1 MATLQSHLRPHRSS
15 RVRSSSM
22 YNPPPPFEPVSV
34 PTGPAPR
41 GPLQLHRPY
50 GKVKVRQGVWKSD
63 SPYHPYMI
71 EGPSVSTTK
80 VDRIGTTVLKAS
92 NSDEML
98 RTPLRKKVV
107 GPTGPRLPHV
117 RPAPPPPSDLSHT
130 EDPSMSST
138 RPQHRSESD
147 PSLRSSG
154 SNPEVE
160 RILAQPT
167 LLKSAPQ
174 RRPRANTMDSAIG
187 GAPYRH
193 ATTTDAKVVPVHPF
207 PDLSSNLPPIGES
220 RGPVDH
226 TNRPPRLYHTTTTPV
241 SSSGSEYS
249 SDNLS
254 IPPFYSNPR
263 ATKSDKTVDTLRTL
277 DTMAVA
283 IRGLGPVHTPTIG
296 QLSKRKSKRRRPK
309 VRDGDTDVAH
319 GGGSVKNEPRFL
331 SQERARELVTPSPL
345 ALSPNPVGLPPVP
358 SKRSSVVSETPKVPF
373 PQPPSTQD
381 VAPVKMRTGMRR
393 TRVDSEPRQ
402 GAPSTV
408 TRRIPRIPPPPL
420 TLAPPTTRN
429 RKVLRQSRA
438 SSLTVPLSPALS
450 TVSTIAAII
459 AKPKK
464 PSEKELRRRRF
475 LKLTR
480 TLGEDI
486 PPELLVNNLSGAQIR
501 DSVVVNFSE
510 SNSKSGSAPK
520 NRRRISFSVDENGP
534 RLNTQ
539 FPLSTTFEVSDSPN
553 VLRKLPSI
561 RRRDGPPAPAL
572 SSPITPTDPSP
583 SAPYFEDH
591 PFRIVIEDTSGPV
604 SPTTRAHAPRDSV
617 YSIRDDIPWMRASLA
632 LPISFDTPFIEYAGV
647 ANVMRDEKGALIRGV
662 SPGLLDVGDPRGVY
676 RREKRQGW
684 SGEWNQPHI
693 QDVIEKLRQL

>member
-1 MATLQSHLRPHRSS
+1 M
-15 RVRSSSM
+15 
-22 YNPPPPFEPVSV
+22 
-34 PTGPAPR
+34 
-41 GPLQLHRPY
+41 
-50 GKVKVRQGVWKSD
+50 
-63 SPYHPYMI
+63 
-71 EGPSVSTTK
+71 
-80 VDRIGTTVLKAS
+80 
-92 NSDEML
+92 
-98 RTPLRKKVV
+98 
-107 GPTGPRLPHV
+107 
-117 RPAPPPPSDLSHT
+117 
-130 EDPSMSST
+130 
-138 RPQHRSESD
+138 
-147 PSLRSSG
+147 
-154 SNPEVE
+154 
-160 RILAQPT
+160 
-167 LLKSAPQ
+167 
-174 RRPRANTMDSAIG
+174 
-187 GAPYRH
+187 
-193 ATTTDAKVVPVHPF
+193 
-207 PDLSSNLPPIGES
+207 
-220 RGPVDH
+220 
-226 TNRPPRLYHTTTTPV
+226 
-241 SSSGSEYS
+241 
-249 SDNLS
+249 
-254 IPPFYSNPR
+254 
-263 ATKSDKTVDTLRTL
+263 DTLRTL
-277 DTMAVA
+277 DTMAGA
-283 IRGLGPVHTPTIG
+283 IRGLGPVHTPTIE

-309 VRDGDTDVAH
+309 VRGGDTKAAD
-319 GGGSVKNEPRFL
+319 GGVSVKETSLNESRFV
-331 SQERARELVTPSPL
+331 SQERAREIVTPSPL
-345 ALSPNPVGLPPVP
+345 ALSPNPVGLPPVA
-358 SKRSSVVSETPKVPF
+358 SKRSSIVDTPKVPF
-373 PQPPSTQD
+373 PKPLSTQD
-381 VAPVKMRTGMRR
+381 LAAAKTYTDIPR
-393 TRVDSEPRQ
+393 TRVDSKPRQ
-402 GAPSTV
+402 KAPSTV
-408 TRRIPRIPPPPL
+408 ARKIPRIPPPPL

-429 RKVLRQSRA
+429 RKVVRQSRA

-510 SNSKSGSAPK
+510 SNSKA
-520 NRRRISFSVDENGP
+520 NRRSISFSVDENGP

-561 RRRDGPPAPAL
+561 RRRDPALTRGPSAPAL
-572 SSPITPTDPSP
+572 SSPITPTDHPSP

-591 PFRIVIEDTSGPV
+591 PFRIVIEDTGGPV
-604 SPTTRAHAPRDSV
+604 SPTTRTQAPRDSV

>member
-22 YNPPPPFEPVSV
+22 YDPPPPSEPLSV

-50 GKVKVRQGVWKSD
+50 GKVKVRHGVWKSD
-63 SPYHPYMI
+63 SPHHPYMI
-71 EGPSVSTTK
+71 EGPPISTTK
-80 VDRIGTTVLKAS
+80 VDRRGPTVLKAS

-107 GPTGPRLPHV
+107 GPTGPRLPHA
-117 RPAPPPPSDLSHT
+117 RPAPPPPSDLSHR
-130 EDPSMSST
+130 EDVSMSVT
-138 RPQHRSESD
+138 RPQHRSGSD

-154 SNPEVE
+154 SNPDVE

-187 GAPYRH
+187 CPPYRH

-207 PDLSSNLPPIGES
+207 PDLSSNLPPVGES
-220 RGPVDH
+220 RGPVAH

-254 IPPFYSNPR
+254 LPPFYSNPR

-277 DTMAVA
+277 DTMAGA
-283 IRGLGPVHTPTIG
+283 IRGLGPVHTPTIE
-296 QLSKRKSKRRRPK
+296 QLSKGKSKRRRPK
-309 VRDGDTDVAH
+309 VRGGDTKAAD
-319 GGGSVKNEPRFL
+319 GGGSVKETNQNEPRFL
-331 SQERARELVTPSPL
+331 SQEGARELVTPSPL
-345 ALSPNPVGLPPVP
+345 ALSPNPVGLPPVA

-373 PQPPSTQD
+373 PQPPSTHD
-381 VAPVKMRTGMRR
+381 LAPVKMRTG
-393 TRVDSEPRQ
+393 VPRQ
-402 GAPSTV
+402 SAQSTV

-429 RKVLRQSRA
+429 RKGVRQSRA
-438 SSLTVPLSPALS
+438 SSLTVPLSPTLS

-459 AKPKK
+459 AKPNK

-510 SNSKSGSAPK
+510 STSKSS
-520 NRRRISFSVDENGP
+520 RRSISFSVDENGP

-591 PFRIVIEDTSGPV
+591 PFRIVIEDTGDPV
-604 SPTTRAHAPRDSV
+604 SQTTRTHAPRDSV